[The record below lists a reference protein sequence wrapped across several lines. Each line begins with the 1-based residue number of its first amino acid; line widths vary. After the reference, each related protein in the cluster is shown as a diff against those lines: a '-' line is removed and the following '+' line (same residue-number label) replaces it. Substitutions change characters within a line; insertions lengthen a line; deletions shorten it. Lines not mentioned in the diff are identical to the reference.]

1 MVECYVYRFQTRGA
15 ISLVGYLVSVVTRFV
30 VISVSKIER
39 YRTLIFKLRFIA
51 REFAFYHLFVHALNS
66 DLSNAIKKKLTP
78 LDHRL

>member
-1 MVECYVYRFQTRGA
+1 MLC
-15 ISLVGYLVSVVTRFV
+15 ISLSDKGCNLSRRLFISVVTRFV

-39 YRTLIFKLRFIA
+39 YRMLIFKLRFIA